1 MSRFVNIIFKM
12 DIKNIFLKV
21 LTSKKRKAYN
31 DFDFKFKKASVDEEE
46 YILWTCQRADGWCE
60 SV

>member
-1 MSRFVNIIFKM
+1 M
-12 DIKNIFLKV
+12 DKKFFRKV

-31 DFDFKFKKASVDEEE
+31 EFKFKNVSVDEEE
-46 YILWTCQRADGWCE
+46 YILRTWQRADGWCE

>member
-1 MSRFVNIIFKM
+1 MSCFVNIIFKVY
-12 DIKNIFLKV
+12 IKNIFLKV

-31 DFDFKFKKASVDEEE
+31 DFKFKNASVDEEE